1 MTIGNSGSVTAEYF
15 TGFLTDVRVY
25 TVAKYTSAFV
35 ADFTLTD
42 GGSVCLLTPTTR
54 EARYWLDEN
63 IGEDAIYLGQG
74 LAIERRYVQQI
85 IDGVQADGF
94 EVAL

>member
-1 MTIGNSGSVTAEYF
+1 MGLEDTM
-15 TGFLTDVRVY
+15 
-25 TVAKYTSAFV
+25 AKKQS

-54 EARYWLDEN
+54 EARGWLDEN
-63 IGEDAIYLGQG
+63 IGEDAMYFGNG
-74 LAIERRYVQQI
+74 LAIERQYVRQI
-85 IDGVQADGF
+85 LDGIQADGF

>member
-1 MTIGNSGSVTAEYF
+1 M
-15 TGFLTDVRVY
+15 
-25 TVAKYTSAFV
+25 AKKRN

-42 GGSVCLLTPTTR
+42 GGSVCLLTPTTSN
-54 EARYWLDEN
+54 ARRWLDEN
-63 IGEDAIYLGQG
+63 IGEDAMYLGQG

-85 IDGVQADGF
+85 IDGVQSDGF

>member
-1 MTIGNSGSVTAEYF
+1 M
-15 TGFLTDVRVY
+15 
-25 TVAKYTSAFV
+25 AKKQS

-54 EARYWLDEN
+54 EARGWLDEN
-63 IGEDAIYLGQG
+63 IGEDAMYLGQG

-85 IDGVQADGF
+85 LDGIQADGF